1 MKEADF
7 YKKLDKKKVQC
18 VLCPRKCVISE
29 EKTGFCG
36 VRKNLGGT
44 LRSLVYGKPCAVN
57 IDPIEKKPLYHFRPG
72 TVCLSLGTVGCNLDC
87 SFCQN
92 WDISHPKTIFGESLP
107 PERVIEFCKQH
118 NLPGIAYTYN
128 EPTIWIEFALDTMKL
143 AKKEGLY
150 NVWVSNG
157 YTNPEPIKELSKYLD
172 AINVDLKGDVKFYK
186 RLCGIPD
193 EEPVKKALLIYKK
206 AGVHIEVT
214 NLLIPGFNDKPEQ
227 MERLVLWVAE
237 NLGKGTPLHF
247 SRFFPHFRMKETPI
261 TPMETLKKAE
271 EIAKKHGI
279 KHVHLGNV

>member
-157 YTNPEPIKELSKYLD
+157 YTNSEPAKKISKYLD

-186 RLCGIPD
+186 RLCGIPN

-227 MERLVLWVAE
+227 TKALVLWVAE

-247 SRFFPHFRMKETPI
+247 SRFFPHFRMRETPI

>member
-157 YTNPEPIKELSKYLD
+157 YTNPEPVKELSKYLD